1 MNSRKKPAILIVDDE
16 KEIQFII
23 KMILIDKGYEI
34 SFASNVDEALLILEK
49 KTFNLLLTDYLM
61 AEKTGLDLIH
71 KTKKSHPDMVT
82 ILITGSGIRDLFSEA
97 INKGDIF
104 SLVEKP
110 FKSDYLQ
117 ETVKRALDFHFHKLD
132 EKK

>member
-23 KMILIDKGYEI
+23 KKILKDKGYEI
-34 SFASNVDEALLILEK
+34 SLASNVDEALLILEK

-71 KTKKSHPDMVT
+71 ETKKSHPDMVT
-82 ILITGSGIRDLFSEA
+82 ILITGSVNHNLFSEA

-110 FKSDYLQ
+110 FKSKYLQ
-117 ETVKRALDFHFHKLD
+117 ETVKRALDFHFQKLD

>member
-1 MNSRKKPAILIVDDE
+1 MDSRKKPVILVVDDV

-23 KMILIDKGYEI
+23 KAILKSMGYEVSI
-34 SFASNVDEALLILEK
+34 ASNVNEALLLLEK
-49 KTFNLLLTDYLM
+49 KTYNLLITDYLM

-71 KTKKSHPDMVT
+71 ETKKSHPDMVT
-82 ILITGSGIRDLFSEA
+82 ILITGSGNRNLFSEA

-104 SLVEKP
+104 SVIEKP
-110 FKSDYLQ
+110 FNSKYLQ
-117 ETVKRALDFHFHKLD
+117 ETVKRALDFHFQKLD

>member
-1 MNSRKKPAILIVDDE
+1 MNSRKKPVILVVDDE

-23 KMILIDKGYEI
+23 NKILKSMGYEV
-34 SFASNVDEALLILEK
+34 SLASSVDEALLILEK
-49 KTFNLLLTDYLM
+49 KTFNLLITDYLM

-71 KTKKSHPDMVT
+71 ETKKSHPDMVT
-82 ILITGSGIRDLFSEA
+82 ILITGSVNRDLFSEA

-110 FKSDYLQ
+110 FNRKYLK
-117 ETVKRALDFHFHKLD
+117 ETVKRALDFQFQKLD